1 MTVALYVPGDRPD
14 RFDKAMR
21 SGADIV
27 ILDLEDA
34 VAGHRKAEAREAVE
48 RFLLAHST
56 GEREDEWAPVQLEPL
71 PVQLQVR
78 IGEIGDLAVAGGFD
92 VGLRVP
98 KVRDLDILDRIVGE
112 LGEAR
117 QRLHAIVEDAAGI
130 AVLDAIAAHPAVAS
144 VALGESDLRS
154 DLGSSSPA
162 MLEHLRI
169 RLVLAVRAAGLDA
182 PLMSVYPGID
192 DLAGLAADCR
202 AGAALGFGGRT
213 AVHPKQVDVIRRAF
227 APGDVDRAWAHAVL
241 AALHA
246 ADGGVTTLA
255 DGQMVDEAMRLRA
268 QRILR
273 AAEAARREQD

>member
-14 RFDKAMR
+14 RFEKAMR

-27 ILDLEDA
+27 ILDLEDS
-34 VAGHRKAEAREAVE
+34 VASDRKSDAREAVE
-48 RFLLAHST
+48 RFLLEHSS
-56 GEREDEWAPVQLEPL
+56 GEHEDEHAPIQLQPL
-71 PVQLQVR
+71 PAQLQVR
-78 IGEIGDLAVAGGFD
+78 LGDIGDLAVAGRFD

-98 KVRDLDILDRIVGE
+98 KVRDLDILDRIVRE
-112 LGEAR
+112 LGEVR
-117 QRLHAIVEDAAGI
+117 QRLHAIVEDAAGV
-130 AVLDAIAAHPAVAS
+130 ALLDAIAAHPAVAS

-169 RLVLAVRAAGLDA
+169 RLVLAARAAGLAA
-182 PLMSVYPGID
+182 PLMSVYPEIG
-192 DLAGLAADCR
+192 DLVGLEADSR

-213 AVHPKQVDVIRRAF
+213 AVHPTQIEVIRRAF
-227 APGDVDRAWAHAVL
+227 TASDADRTWAHAVL
-241 AALHA
+241 AALDA

-273 AAEAARREQD
+273 AAEE

>member
-14 RFDKAMR
+14 RFDKAVR

-34 VAGHRKAEAREAVE
+34 VASDRKAQARAAVE
-48 RFLLAHST
+48 RFLLDLST
-56 GEREDEWAPVQLEPL
+56 GAREADWAPIQLQPL

-78 IGEIGDLAVAGGFD
+78 LGEVGDLAVAGRFD

-98 KVRDLDILDRIVGE
+98 KAHLDILDRIVGE

-130 AVLDAIAAHPAVAS
+130 AALEAIAAHPAVAS

-182 PLMSVYPGID
+182 PLMSVYPAIG
-192 DLAGLAADCR
+192 DLAGLEEDCR

-213 AVHPKQVDVIRRAF
+213 AVHPKQIDVIRRAF
-227 APGDVDRAWAHAVL
+227 APSDAEHAWARSVL
-241 AALHA
+241 DALEA
-246 ADGGVTTLA
+246 ADGGVTTLT

-268 QRILR
+268 QRII
-273 AAEAARREQD
+273 AAHEAARRKD